1 QTGAFQRAAGDAA
14 VVILI
19 ADQHP
24 AFRPLTSDVR
34 LAGLSLGMQ
43 AVELLFQPF
52 LGGFAGVDGAA
63 QLADDLGSFGQLCHV
78 RPLWFL
84 RPKKTQ
90 PFQRVPVM
98 ARAMA
103 DSDLY
108 GRPCHSKPSAVTVT
122 ICSTP
127 CHSRS
132 SRVPV
137 IGRSRSARM
146 RLFFRSPPSSSSP
159 SRSSRR
165 TVSGFSPP

>member
-1 QTGAFQRAAGDAA
+1 LRTTAS
-14 VVILI
+14 V
-19 ADQHP
+19 
-24 AFRPLTSDVR
+24 
-34 LAGLSLGMQ
+34 GLRS
-43 AVELLFQPF
+43 
-52 LGGFAGVDGAA
+52 
-63 QLADDLGSFGQLCHV
+63 C
-78 RPLWFL
+78 RPLWFFS
-84 RPKKTQ
+84 PKKTQ

-108 GRPCHSKPSAVTVT
+108 GRPCHSKPSVVTVT
-122 ICSTP
+122 TCSTP

-146 RLFFRSPPSSSSP
+146 LRFVMSPPSSSSP

-165 TVSGFSPP
+165 IVSGFSPP